1 MTFSCRF
8 LANHILD
15 IQQQIST
22 YCCVIN
28 NLRVNVTNV
37 VKAAFVLL
45 YDLMQSS
52 NQTYMTRAVTIGKI
66 RNALTRC
73 NTTKVSTRI
82 DFEAVSNLLKMEDK
96 RWSDIMAKRQD
107 GIPLCKDLDVPFQD
121 IPLQQEEL
129 SMCTAASAY
138 FAVPAWEEDGSDGS
152 SMMPSDAGLFPLL
165 GSGTT
170 QDGNEWQQLY
180 QSLFA

>member
-1 MTFSCRF
+1 VTFSCRF

-15 IQQQIST
+15 IQPQIST

-45 YDLMQSS
+45 YDLMQSPS
-52 NQTYMTRAVTIGKI
+52 QTHMTRGLTIGKI

-73 NTTKVSTRI
+73 KTTKASTCI
-82 DFEAVSNLLKMEDK
+82 DFEVVSNMLKMEDK
-96 RWSDIMAKRQD
+96 RWSDIKARRQE
-107 GIPLCKDLDVPFQD
+107 GHPRKDLEE
-121 IPLQQEEL
+121 PLQDMTVQQDDP
-129 SMCTAASAY
+129 SMCTATSAY
-138 FAVPAWEEDGSDGS
+138 FAVPAWEEEGPTDM
-152 SMMPSDAGLFPLL
+152 SMMPSDAGLYPLL
-165 GSGTT
+165 GTGSS
-170 QDGNEWQQLY
+170 QDSNDWRQLF